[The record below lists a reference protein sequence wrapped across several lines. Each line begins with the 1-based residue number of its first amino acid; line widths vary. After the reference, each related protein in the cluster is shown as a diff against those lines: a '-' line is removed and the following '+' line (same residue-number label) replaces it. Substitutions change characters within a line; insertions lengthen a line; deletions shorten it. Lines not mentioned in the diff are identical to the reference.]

1 MPVYP
6 RQEIETISNERGTL
20 EVTLQKQ
27 EESRNNYQDRID
39 NANQRID
46 EIRRRIDQIAA
57 EQRPHREAMTQA
69 SSEIKRV
76 NVAKRDIQTEAAT
89 VERTI
94 KSDEDEIKR
103 LQRSIDEERQRL
115 ARDVGCACVPRK
127 HHMTMPNRLT
137 KAVIHPNFVI
147 LSAATKRQSSRT
159 NVARLQRPS
168 RPPFAPK
175 ATYARR
181 ETFNDSVAWR

>member
-1 MPVYP
+1 MYP
-6 RQEIETISNERGTL
+6 RQEIDTISNERGTL
-20 EVTLQKQ
+20 EATLQKQ

-115 ARDVGCACVPRK
+115 ARDVGCACVPTEHR
-127 HHMTMPNRLT
+127 MTMPNHLT
-137 KAVIHPNFVI
+137 KAVTHPSLVI
-147 LSAATKRQSSRT
+147 FFAATKRLSSRT
-159 NVARLQRPS
+159 NVVSLQRLS
-168 RPPFAPK
+168 RPLFAPR
-175 ATYARR
+175 ARYARR
-181 ETFNDSVAWR
+181 ETFNDSDAWR